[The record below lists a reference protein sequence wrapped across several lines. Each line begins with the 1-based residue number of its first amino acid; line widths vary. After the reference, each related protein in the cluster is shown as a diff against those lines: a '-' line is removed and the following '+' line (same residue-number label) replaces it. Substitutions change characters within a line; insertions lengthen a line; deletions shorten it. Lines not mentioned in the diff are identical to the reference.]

1 VKAKPYFADYIP
13 AALRS
18 LDERLAAFGDRC
30 FPKLKQTL
38 PQAIEKMGLAVKR

>member
-1 VKAKPYFADYIP
+1 MKAKPYFADYIP

-18 LDERLAAFGDRC
+18 LNERLAVFGDRC

-38 PQAIEKMGLAVKR
+38 QQAMEKLGLAGKR